1 MGRML
6 HPWFAEA
13 RLVAARGGAWRRGR
27 TLSAAAAAAI
37 ALPLSLRAWGGDA
50 AVLAEALPRL
60 IERLPL
66 PFGLLAIAVAYAVA
80 RGRSIALDEY
90 LRLGWWAAT
99 PIEPSRATRSLILLA
114 GLATLAAMAFAA
126 AVLAACGG
134 DRASL
139 HAAYWVVDG
148 GLALGAML
156 GLFAALR
163 HRRHPAHRLREGA
176 RLPVFGLAWL
186 DDARLP
192 HLSDWQRREG
202 VLRWRRGGHAWMIGA
217 VLFGLPSSTGASSGI
232 GVLLIAIALAWFS
245 LILQACVAATLDA
258 DALLASTPR
267 APHRLAQAA
276 WRYPGFAF
284 VCAVAFVG
292 IGAAL
297 LSLSW
302 RAAPVLFAIMLVLS
316 APALLA
322 LRPVLHRSLS
332 R

>member
-1 MGRML
+1 MGRLL

-27 TLSAAAAAAI
+27 VTLAAAIAAI
-37 ALPLSLRAWGGDA
+37 ALPLALRGWGGDA
-50 AVLAEALPRL
+50 AVLVAALPRL

-66 PFGLLAIAVAYAVA
+66 PFGLLAIAAAYAVA
-80 RGRSIALDEY
+80 RGRLIALDEY
-90 LRLGWWAAT
+90 LRLGWWSAA
-99 PIEPSRATRSLILLA
+99 PIEPARATRSLVVLA
-114 GLATLAAMAFAA
+114 GLATLTAMAFVA

-134 DRASL
+134 EPASL
-139 HAAYWVVDG
+139 RSAYWIVDG
-148 GLALGAML
+148 GLALGAVL
-156 GLFAALR
+156 GVFAALR
-163 HRRHPAHRLREGA
+163 HRRHPTPRLREGA

-192 HLSDWQRREG
+192 HISDWQRREG

-267 APHRLAQAA
+267 APRRLAQAA
-276 WRYPGFAF
+276 WRYPSFAW
-284 VCAVAFVG
+284 VCAVAC
-292 IGAAL
+292 ISAGAGLLGLSGRAAPAL
-297 LSLSW
+297 LSIL
-302 RAAPVLFAIMLVLS
+302 LVLS

-322 LRPVLHRSLS
+322 LRPVFHRSLP

>member
-27 TLSAAAAAAI
+27 TLSAAAIAAI
-37 ALPLSLRAWGGDA
+37 ALPLLLRGSDGDG

-60 IERLPL
+60 IAGLPL
-66 PFGLLAIAVAYAVA
+66 PFGLLAIAAAYAVA
-80 RGRSIALDEY
+80 RGRLIALDDY
-90 LRLGWWAAT
+90 LRLGWWAAA

-114 GLATLAAMAFAA
+114 CLATLAAMALAA

-134 DRASL
+134 DGGSL
-139 HAAYWVVDG
+139 RAAYWVVDG
-148 GLALGAML
+148 GLALGAVL
-156 GLFAALR
+156 GLSAALR
-163 HRRHPAHRLREGA
+163 HRRHPVHRLREGA

-245 LILQACVAATLDA
+245 LILQACIAATLDA

-267 APHRLAQAA
+267 APRRLAQAA
-276 WRYPGFAF
+276 WRYPAFALL
-284 VCAVAFVG
+284 CALACVST
-292 IGAAL
+292 GAAL

-302 RAAPVLFAIMLVLS
+302 RAAPVLLAILLMLS
-316 APALLA
+316 WPALLA
-322 LRPVLHRSLS
+322 LRPLLNRPLS

>member
-1 MGRML
+1 MGRLL

-27 TLSAAAAAAI
+27 ALLAAAAAAI
-37 ALPLSLRAWGGDA
+37 AAPLLLRGWGGNA
-50 AVLAEALPRL
+50 AALAGALPRL

-66 PFGLLAIAVAYAVA
+66 PFGLLAIAIAYAVA
-80 RGRSIALDEY
+80 RGRSIALDDY
-90 LRLGWWAAT
+90 LRLGWWAAA
-99 PIEPSRATRSLILLA
+99 PIEPARATRSLVLLA

-134 DRASL
+134 APASL
-139 HAAYWVVDG
+139 RAAYWIVDG
-148 GLALGAML
+148 GLALGAAL

-163 HRRHPAHRLREGA
+163 HRRHPHHRLREGA
-176 RLPVFGLAWL
+176 RQPLFGLAWL

-217 VLFGLPSSTGASSGI
+217 VLFGLPSSTGIGSGL
-232 GVLLIAIALAWFS
+232 GVLSIAVALAWFS

-267 APHRLAQAA
+267 APRRLAQAA
-276 WRYPGFAF
+276 WRYPAFAF
-284 VCAVAFVG
+284 VCAVALAG
-292 IGAAL
+292 GGAAL
-297 LSLSW
+297 LGLSW
-302 RAAPVLFAIMLVLS
+302 RAAPVLLAIALLLS
-316 APALLA
+316 APAWLA